1 MTMAVAGAYALITLI
16 LIYYF
21 FEKTQ
26 APEILFVAFFTL
38 SFVFETA
45 RIIVPLQVAYALP
58 GMYLIIAYR
67 VLLFGRYFGLFSL
80 FVASVCASGLEIR
93 KPGNIILIIL
103 ATTLIVALRMPIDG
117 SSWDSSLSLIS
128 GYPSMF
134 TLVEIGI
141 ILITMV
147 SFFISAYT
155 RGAREYLYIGLG
167 AVLVFIGRNLLL
179 AADTWVTPLP
189 GLVTLAAG
197 TWFICRQL
205 HRVYLWL

>member
-1 MTMAVAGAYALITLI
+1 
-16 LIYYF
+16 
-21 FEKTQ
+21 
-26 APEILFVAFFTL
+26 
-38 SFVFETA
+38 
-45 RIIVPLQVAYALP
+45 
-58 GMYLIIAYR
+58 
-67 VLLFGRYFGLFSL
+67 
-80 FVASVCASGLEIR
+80 
-93 KPGNIILIIL
+93 
-103 ATTLIVALRMPIDG
+103 
-117 SSWDSSLSLIS
+117 
-128 GYPSMF
+128 MF

-179 AADTWVTPLP
+179 AADTWVTPFP
-189 GLVTLAAG
+189 GLAALAAG